1 MRKKE
6 VISFRECVNAR
17 YQNDLVMNGFAT
29 FLVMIV
35 PLIVLFV
42 VSTLS
47 RTDGQYSVL
56 SDYMDKAVVL
66 CLAFEAYVIVIIIY
80 KLYTRLAKHSQRDKI
95 WMMSLIEY
103 ARSKGAN
110 TDKMRSM
117 LSEVRGKERFVIH
130 PLAVLFLIMTFIFLV
145 WVIMEA
151 VPFISDLGGGNRDI
165 GIMVGNTTLMTVDV
179 VYPAIIGGFV
189 MVMLMMVFVFIPVFI
204 FPHAHEKRQVQ
215 FTRHMV
221 NALDAVGIR
230 VMPMTQVVKKVP
242 FILVFPI
249 IMFTGGY
256 GFFFLVFR
264 VFRDMNNHLM
274 NEWVYEAELLEAV
287 ESDGAYGF
295 TSEFYDRSPDKL
307 RDGRKHSRMARRFSK
322 RMKQMVREENRL
334 PAILLLAELFLLVLL
349 GNYMLKLIALGCMI
363 SDEIDIY
370 MFTLDTIRDLPRDA
384 LVNVALILMDLF
396 FIITMIDS
404 ILGIAS
410 RRASSWRKVVR
421 SCFTFVIPLWLS
433 AFVTNASGMSHLF
446 DFNVFITTAILYDML
461 LMMIVSYDIRRFY
474 TPAGYEMPRIR
485 TWIRYAVWGKIVA
498 AVAANAA
505 AFAEDAFSGVEVS
518 GAAGGSSKDGLDYG
532 KLKKKR
538 KRRSEP

>member
-6 VISFRECVNAR
+6 VPSFRECVNAR

-130 PLAVLFLIMTFIFLV
+130 PLAVLFLIMMFIFLV

-295 TSEFYDRSPDKL
+295 NSEFYDRSPDKL

-363 SDEIDIY
+363 SDEIDMY

-421 SCFTFVIPLWLS
+421 S
-433 AFVTNASGMSHLF
+433 
-446 DFNVFITTAILYDML
+446 
-461 LMMIVSYDIRRFY
+461 
-474 TPAGYEMPRIR
+474 
-485 TWIRYAVWGKIVA
+485 
-498 AVAANAA
+498 
-505 AFAEDAFSGVEVS
+505 
-518 GAAGGSSKDGLDYG
+518 
-532 KLKKKR
+532 
-538 KRRSEP
+538 

>member
-6 VISFRECVNAR
+6 VPSFRECVNAR

-130 PLAVLFLIMTFIFLV
+130 PLAVLFLIMMFIFLV

-295 TSEFYDRSPDKL
+295 NSEFYDRSPDKL

-363 SDEIDIY
+363 SDEIDMY

-505 AFAEDAFSGVEVS
+505 AIAEDTFSGVEVS
-518 GAAGGSSKDGLDYG
+518 GAAGGSSKNTLDYG

>member
-6 VISFRECVNAR
+6 VPSFRECVNAR

-295 TSEFYDRSPDKL
+295 NSEFYDRSPDKL

-461 LMMIVSYDIRRFY
+461 LLMIVSYDIRRFY

-518 GAAGGSSKDGLDYG
+518 GAAGGSPKNTLDYG